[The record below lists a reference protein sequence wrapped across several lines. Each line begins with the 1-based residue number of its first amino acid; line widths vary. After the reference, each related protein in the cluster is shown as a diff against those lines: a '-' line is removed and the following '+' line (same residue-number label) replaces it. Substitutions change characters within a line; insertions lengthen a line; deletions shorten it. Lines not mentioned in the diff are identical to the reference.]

1 MTTDSS
7 ISSIRVMVAL
17 CTVILVTA
25 ALFFASPTV
34 EPVAFALFFIALVYP
49 FQKMLQKKIPKPA
62 ALGVVLL
69 ITLVGVA
76 AFLYTIAWG
85 FGVVKEWAINNAAT
99 IQNQYA
105 AVVAWLEAHDL
116 FLPGTMAVRLD
127 AKWIVPLFR
136 EVAGRLNSVIGFS
149 LIVFLFLMLGLLEVS
164 EFTGKFKILRDE
176 EAARRLL
183 QVGEKITHI
192 LRKYMVVRT
201 LASLLVGLL
210 TWVIARLAGLELA
223 VAWGVI
229 AFTLNYIPFLGSLV
243 AAILPA
249 LFAVIQ
255 FGPSRMP
262 LLILF
267 SLTVMQ
273 FVIGN
278 YLEPLFS
285 GTALNISP
293 FTVVF
298 SVFFWSFMWGL
309 PGAFIGVPLMLAFLV
324 ICEHYPS
331 TRWVS
336 VLLSVRPPQPG
347 SS

>member
-7 ISSIRVMVAL
+7 VSSIRVLVTL

-25 ALFFASPTV
+25 ALFFGSPIV

-49 FQKMLQKKIPKPA
+49 FQRVLQKKIPKTA

-76 AFLYTIAWG
+76 AFLYAIAWG
-85 FGVVKEWAINNAAT
+85 FGVVKEWAINNTAA

-105 AVVAWLEAHDL
+105 AVIAWLEGHG
-116 FLPGTMAVRLD
+116 LPLPEAMAVRLD
-127 AKWIVPLFR
+127 SRWILPLFR
-136 EVAGRLNSVIGFS
+136 EIAGRLNSVLGFS
-149 LIVFLFLMLGLLEVS
+149 LVVFLFLMLGLLEVS
-164 EFTGKFKILRDE
+164 EFMEKYKILRDE
-176 EAARRLL
+176 EAAQRLL
-183 QVGEKITHI
+183 QVGEKITVK

-210 TWVIARLAGLELA
+210 TWGIAWVAGLELA
-223 VAWGVI
+223 FAWGTI
-229 AFTLNYIPFLGSLV
+229 AFVLNFIPFLGSFIATV
-243 AAILPA
+243 LPS
-249 LFAVIQ
+249 LFAVVQ

-262 LLILF
+262 LIILF
-267 SLTVMQ
+267 ALTVMQ
-273 FVIGN
+273 SVIGN

-293 FTVVF
+293 FTILF

-309 PGAFIGVPLMLAFLV
+309 PGAFIGVPLMLAFLA
-324 ICEHYPS
+324 ICENYPS

-336 VLLSVRPPQPG
+336 VLLSLRPPQPG

>member
-1 MTTDSS
+1 
-7 ISSIRVMVAL
+7 MVAL

-25 ALFFASPTV
+25 ALFFASPIV

-49 FQKMLQKKIPKPA
+49 LQKMLQKKIPKAA
-62 ALGVVLL
+62 ALGVVVL

-85 FGVVKEWAINNAAT
+85 FGVVKEWVFQNAST
-99 IQNQYA
+99 IQSQYA
-105 AVVAWLEAHDL
+105 TVTDWLEAHDI
-116 FLPGTMAVRLD
+116 FVPETMAVRLD
-127 AKWIVPLFR
+127 AQWIVPLFR
-136 EVAGRLNSVIGFS
+136 EVAGRLNSVVGFS
-149 LIVFLFLMLGLLEVS
+149 LVVFLFLMLGLLEVG
-164 EFTGKFKILRDE
+164 EFMGKFKILRDE
-176 EAARRLL
+176 EAAGRLL
-183 QVGEKITHI
+183 QVGEKITDK

-201 LASLLVGLL
+201 LASLLVGML
-210 TWVIARLAGLELA
+210 TWGIVRLAGLDLA
-223 VAWGVI
+223 AAWGVI
-229 AFTLNYIPFLGSLV
+229 AFALNYIPFLGSFV
-243 AAILPA
+243 ATVLPA
-249 LFAVIQ
+249 LFAFIQ
-255 FGPSRMP
+255 FGPTRMP
-262 LLILF
+262 LIILF
-267 SLTVMQ
+267 ALGVMQ

-278 YLEPLFS
+278 YLEPMFS

-309 PGAFIGVPLMLAFLV
+309 PGAFIGVPLMLAFLA

>member
-1 MTTDSS
+1 
-7 ISSIRVMVAL
+7 
-17 CTVILVTA
+17 
-25 ALFFASPTV
+25 
-34 EPVAFALFFIALVYP
+34 
-49 FQKMLQKKIPKPA
+49 
-62 ALGVVLL
+62 
-69 ITLVGVA
+69 
-76 AFLYTIAWG
+76 
-85 FGVVKEWAINNAAT
+85 
-99 IQNQYA
+99 
-105 AVVAWLEAHDL
+105 
-116 FLPGTMAVRLD
+116 
-127 AKWIVPLFR
+127 
-136 EVAGRLNSVIGFS
+136 
-149 LIVFLFLMLGLLEVS
+149 MLGLLEVS

-183 QVGEKITHI
+183 QVGEKITDK

-210 TWVIARLAGLELA
+210 TWGIARLAGLELA

-229 AFTLNYIPFLGSLV
+229 AFTLNYVPFLGSFV

-249 LFAVIQ
+249 LFAVVQ

-262 LLILF
+262 LIILLA
-267 SLTVMQ
+267 LTVMQ

-298 SVFFWSFMWGL
+298 SVFFWSFMWGF
-309 PGAFIGVPLMLAFLV
+309 PGAFIGVPLMLAFLT

>member
-25 ALFFASPTV
+25 ALFLASPIV
-34 EPVAFALFFIALVYP
+34 EPIAFALFFIALVYP
-49 FQKMLQKKIPKPA
+49 FQRVLQKKIPKSA
-62 ALGVVLL
+62 ALCVVLL

-76 AFLYTIAWG
+76 AFLYMIAWG

-105 AVVAWLEAHDL
+105 AVIAWLEAHDL
-116 FLPGTMAVRLD
+116 PLPGAMAVRLD

-136 EVAGRLNSVIGFS
+136 EVAGRLNSVLGFS
-149 LIVFLFLMLGLLEVS
+149 LIAFLFLMLGLMEVG
-164 EFTGKFKILRDE
+164 EFMGKFRILRDE
-176 EAARRLL
+176 EAAQQLL
-183 QVGEKITHI
+183 QVGQRITDK

-210 TWVIARLAGLELA
+210 TWGIARVAGLELA
-223 VAWGVI
+223 IAWGTI
-229 AFTLNYIPFLGSLV
+229 AFALNFIPFLGSFV
-243 AAILPA
+243 ATILPA
-249 LFAVIQ
+249 LFAVVQ

-262 LLILF
+262 LIILF
-267 SLTVMQ
+267 ALAVMQ

-309 PGAFIGVPLMLAFLV
+309 PGALIGVPLMLAFLA
-324 ICEHYPS
+324 ICEDYPS

-336 VLLSVRPPQPG
+336 VLLSVRPPQPR

>member
-25 ALFFASPTV
+25 ALFFASPIV

-49 FQKMLQKKIPKPA
+49 FQKMLQKKIPKSA

-85 FGVVKEWAINNAAT
+85 FGVVREWAINNVAT
-99 IQNQYA
+99 IQSQYE
-105 AVVAWLEAHDL
+105 AVVGWLEAHG
-116 FLPGTMAVRLD
+116 LPLPETMAVRLD
-127 AKWIVPLFR
+127 AKWLVPLFR
-136 EVAGRLNSVIGFS
+136 EVAGRLNSVLGFS

-164 EFTGKFKILRDE
+164 EFMGKFTILRDA
-176 EAARRLL
+176 EAAQRLL
-183 QVGEKITHI
+183 QVGEKITDK

-201 LASLLVGLL
+201 LASLVVGLL
-210 TWVIARLAGLELA
+210 TWGITRIAGLELA
-223 VAWGVI
+223 VAWGAI
-229 AFTLNYIPFLGSLV
+229 AFVLNYIPFLGSFV

-249 LFAVIQ
+249 LFAVVQ

-262 LLILF
+262 LIILIVL
-267 SLTVMQ
+267 SVMQ

-324 ICEHYPS
+324 ICEGYPA

-336 VLLSVRPPQPG
+336 VLVSVRPPKPE
-347 SS
+347 SP

>member
-7 ISSIRVMVAL
+7 LSSIRVMLAL

-25 ALFFASPTV
+25 ALFFASPVV

-62 ALGVVLL
+62 ALGVILL

-85 FGVVKEWAINNAAT
+85 FGVVKEWAINNVAT

-136 EVAGRLNSVIGFS
+136 EVAGRLNSVLGFS
-149 LIVFLFLMLGLLEVS
+149 LIVFLFLMLGLLEVG
-164 EFTGKFKILRDE
+164 ELRGKFKILRDE

-183 QVGEKITHI
+183 QVGETITYK
-192 LRKYMVVRT
+192 LRAYMVVRT

-210 TWVIARLAGLELA
+210 TWLIARSAGLELA
-223 VAWGVI
+223 AAWGVI
-229 AFTLNYIPFLGSLV
+229 AFTLNYIPFFGSFV

-262 LLILF
+262 LVILF

-273 FVIGN
+273 VVIGN

>member
-1 MTTDSS
+1 
-7 ISSIRVMVAL
+7 MVAL

-25 ALFFASPTV
+25 ALFFASPVV
-34 EPVAFALFFIALVYP
+34 EPVAFALFFIALAYP
-49 FQKMLQKKIPKPA
+49 FQKVLQKKIPKWA

-76 AFLYTIAWG
+76 AFLYMIAWG

-99 IQNQYA
+99 IQSQYA
-105 AVVAWLEAHDL
+105 AVIAWLEAHDL
-116 FLPGTMAVRLD
+116 PLPEAMAVRLD

-136 EVAGRLNSVIGFS
+136 EVAGRLNSVLGFA
-149 LIVFLFLMLGLLEVS
+149 LIVFLFLMLGLLEVG
-164 EFTGKFKILRDE
+164 EFMGKFKILRDE
-176 EAARRLL
+176 EAAQRLL
-183 QVGEKITHI
+183 QVGQKITDK

-210 TWVIARLAGLELA
+210 TWGVARVAGLELA
-223 VAWGVI
+223 VAWGAI
-229 AFTLNYIPFLGSLV
+229 AFVLNYIPFLGSFV

-249 LFAVIQ
+249 LFAVVQ
-255 FGPSRMP
+255 FRSSRMP
-262 LLILF
+262 LIILIAL
-267 SLTVMQ
+267 SVMQ
-273 FVIGN
+273 FVTGN

-309 PGAFIGVPLMLAFLV
+309 PGAFIGVPLMLAFLA

-347 SS
+347 PS